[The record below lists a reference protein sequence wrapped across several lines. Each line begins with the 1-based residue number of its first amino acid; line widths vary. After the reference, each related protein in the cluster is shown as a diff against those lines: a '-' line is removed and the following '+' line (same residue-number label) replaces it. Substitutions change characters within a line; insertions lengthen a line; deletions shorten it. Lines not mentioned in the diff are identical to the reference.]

1 MNKLINYGILCEDK
15 AHRNFLQNYLNQ
27 SHPALFQEDEQF
39 GWQIKASNDREV
51 EDALPDATRQGF
63 TKFRLDALFV
73 GRDADSTD
81 DNRIDQLKARLNSL
95 CNEHPKVIFMVP
107 VQCIEHWLLH
117 LQWHRDNPTLTKN
130 EPQERIRRSDAKL
143 KVYGGK
149 LKVEKQLEIASQLLA
164 NFDVLWLVSR
174 SESFK
179 HFHKQVTDFL
189 NEYSK
194 TTQL

>member
-1 MNKLINYGILCEDK
+1 MSKAINYGILCEDR
-15 AHRNFLQNYLNQ
+15 AHRNFLAHYLNQ
-27 SHPALFQEDEQF
+27 CHPSLFQENEQF
-39 GWQIKASNDREV
+39 GWQIKATNDREV

-81 DNRIDQLKARLNSL
+81 DKKIKDLKSKLSAL

-107 VQCIEHWLLH
+107 IQCIEHWLLH
-117 LQWHRDNPTLTKN
+117 LKWHRDNPTLTKN
-130 EPQERIRRSDAKL
+130 EPQEHIMCPDAKL

-149 LKVEKQLEIASQLLA
+149 LKVEKQLEKA
-164 NFDVLWLVSR
+164 NEILIDFDATWLESR

-179 HFHKQVTDFL
+179 HFHNQVKAFL
-189 NEYSK
+189 ARS
-194 TTQL
+194 Q